1 MVTVRRLVL
10 VALVFAALPVAPA
23 AAWRTIEAESFTPD
37 PSAHGAIT
45 NGRYALGMR
54 GGTARTVVSLRGA
67 TRIAIRVRSEACHGA
82 AIVRVLVDG
91 RAVLRRP
98 VMPRH
103 WRHYEAPVKLAN
115 GEHDVAVQLYNP
127 DQFKGCRRTLRVD
140 SIAFKER
147 IPITTAVSWEQ
158 LSNDAA
164 YRNTFLANFDGMTP
178 ENEMKW
184 QFLEPIRNQY
194 NWAPADGLVDFAQAH
209 HLEFHGHALVFAQ
222 QLPRWLSPQSF
233 YPKPELE
240 GILRGFISTVMSR
253 YWGRVESWD
262 VINEP
267 LANNGSL
274 AMNNVFAKLMGQR
287 YIDVALQTAHATDPN
302 AKLFIN
308 EIGAD
313 GLNAKS
319 DGLYRLVSS
328 LKARGIPIDG
338 VGFQFHTSLDPAAV
352 PKPDNI
358 AANFKRF
365 ADLGLEI
372 AVSEM
377 AVRTSPGTG
386 SLADRFAAQA
396 DVYRTVAAACAE
408 QPACVR
414 FTTWGF
420 SDSTSWLGIGE
431 HALPFYDTFQPKPA
445 WRAITDELR

>member
-1 MVTVRRLVL
+1 MVTVRRLIL
-10 VALVFAALPVAPA
+10 AALVFAAMPVAPA
-23 AAWRTIEAESFTPD
+23 AAWTTIEGESLTPD
-37 PSAHGAIT
+37 PAFHDAIT
-45 NGRYALGMR
+45 SGRYALGMR
-54 GGTARTVVSLRGA
+54 AGTARTVVSLRGA
-67 TRIAIRVRSEACHGA
+67 TRVAIRVRSEACHGP

-98 VMPRH
+98 VMPRR
-103 WRHYEAPVKLAN
+103 WRHYEAPVKLAA

-127 DQFKGCRRTLRVD
+127 DEFKGCHRTLRVD

-147 IPITTAVSWEQ
+147 IPITTAVSYDD
-158 LSNDAA
+158 LMNNAA

-338 VGFQFHTSLDPAAV
+338 VGFQFHTSLDPVAV

-377 AVRTSPGTG
+377 DVRTSPGTG